1 MTQAMN
7 GTWKMISSENFDA
20 YMKALG
26 VNAFVRKMISLA
38 KPKVVININHNDFLY
53 QSVSSL
59 RKIET
64 KCKLGEEFQED
75 IPDGNKCKSLI
86 VMDGNKIIHTQK
98 WDNDTKQTTIERF
111 VDNEGHLIMEFT
123 YQDVTCKRMY
133 ERA

>member
-38 KPKVVININHNDFLY
+38 KPKVVIKINDTDFLY

-59 RKIET
+59 KKIET

-75 IPDGNKCKSLI
+75 IPDGNKCK
-86 VMDGNKIIHTQK
+86 VCKILKYAI
-98 WDNDTKQTTIERF
+98 
-111 VDNEGHLIMEFT
+111 
-123 YQDVTCKRMY
+123 
-133 ERA
+133 

>member
-1 MTQAMN
+1 ML
-7 GTWKMISSENFDA
+7 
-20 YMKALG
+20 YVG

-75 IPDGNKCKSLI
+75 IPDGNKCK
-86 VMDGNKIIHTQK
+86 VCKIFKYAI
-98 WDNDTKQTTIERF
+98 
-111 VDNEGHLIMEFT
+111 
-123 YQDVTCKRMY
+123 
-133 ERA
+133 